1 MPKGDLNNLPMCQCT
16 DLLIC
21 CYVQF
26 TNAPMRQCANRAAL
40 YTVGDWP
47 WFIIIIYQ
55 THVKQETIHE

>member
-1 MPKGDLNNLPMCQCT
+1 MYRFI
-16 DLLIC
+16 DLLLCAI
-21 CYVQF
+21 Y
-26 TNAPMRQCANRAAL
+26 QCANRAAL

>member
-26 TNAPMRQCANRAAL
+26 TNAPMCQPGRTL
-40 YTVGDWP
+40 SVGDWP